1 LIKRRKGE
9 MVNKGAIGSIVG
21 LAVLVALLAAGC
33 GGGSEETVTKSD
45 FVRQGNAVC
54 GKWQQARGNAFQE
67 VNSKFKPPITQ
78 AKREK
83 AILYV
88 LEPYGDAIQGLQE
101 LDPPAGEEEK
111 VEAMI
116 KAMEE
121 AFDQAQANPGSLISS
136 TAAFNKSNQ
145 LVEDY
150 GLKECKV

>member
-1 LIKRRKGE
+1 

-21 LAVLVALLAAGC
+21 LAVLVVLLAAGC
-33 GGGSEETVTKSD
+33 GSSGSDETVTKSD

-54 GKWQQARGNAFQE
+54 GKWQQARGDAFQE

-83 AILYV
+83 AILFV
-88 LEPYGDAIQGLQE
+88 LEPYGDAIEGLKE

-121 AFDQAQANPGSLISS
+121 SFDQAQANPGSLISS